1 MTETLTRAERPPVAD
16 LCRQASFTL
25 RAVDSE
31 RDDEGDGLTFDGYG
45 AVFNRETVIDSWEGR
60 FREVIAPGAMKK
72 SFRELTPKLQ
82 FDHGHH
88 PLIGSIPIGRMEA
101 GYPREE
107 VDPDLAPDGG
117 AHVVARLHDN
127 WLVQPVREALASRA
141 IDGMSFRFSVNRET
155 WTRPD
160 GSKIRNDDELM
171 AELYRSWREEVPDDE
186 LLLRTLNELR
196 VPEIGPVVWPAYDST
211 SAGVRSTSLVID
223 LGKIRTGD
231 PSERNKLAQA
241 VLMAD
246 RAEEAAQ
253 PSTPSPEDGAAEH
266 PDDLDD
272 TQRSTSL
279 AETEDA
285 AEHLSEST
293 PRIERRHVV
302 EDLREVMRTI
312 QETKGRYSR

>member
-25 RAVDSE
+25 RAVDTE
-31 RDDEGDGLTFDGYG
+31 RDEGDGLTFDGYG

-88 PLIGSIPIGRMEA
+88 PLIGSIPIGRMED
-101 GYPREE
+101 GFPREE

-127 WLVQPVREALASRA
+127 WLVQPVREALATRA

-155 WTRPD
+155 WTRAD
-160 GSKIRNDDELM
+160 GSKIRNDEELM
-171 AELYRSWREEVPDDE
+171 AELMRSWREEVPDEE

-211 SAGVRSTSLVID
+211 SAGVRSTSLTID
-223 LGKIRTGD
+223 LGKIRSGD
-231 PSERNKLAQA
+231 PSERNKLARA

-272 TQRSTSL
+272 TQRSTSPD
-279 AETEDA
+279 ETEDA

-293 PRIERRHVV
+293 PRIERRRVV

-312 QETKGRYSR
+312 QDTKGRYSR